1 YVVSALRESR
11 IPLGA
16 SRPKRSRQSYRAA
29 RTTRRRVGGGV
40 PRYRWGGHASM
51 SEVPEISTWL
61 SWASSSMSRRPPLQ
75 YQATATT
82 QTVMTVTLAK
92 AVAGGVVLGLYSRL
106 TGTNR
111 NENQC
116 RSFAS

>member
-1 YVVSALRESR
+1 
-11 IPLGA
+11 
-16 SRPKRSRQSYRAA
+16 
-29 RTTRRRVGGGV
+29 
-40 PRYRWGGHASM
+40 
-51 SEVPEISTWL
+51 
-61 SWASSSMSRRPPLQ
+61 MSRRPPFQ

-82 QTVMTVTLAK
+82 KTVRTVTLAK

-106 TGTNR
+106 TGANR